1 MTVDDER
8 FGYHG
13 SGCQHTACRHETAE
27 LAVARVKERQRY
39 ELKTRVDFDPLSR
52 SVPSCLARVVA
63 SCGEWLPAVG

>member
-13 SGCQHTACRHETAE
+13 SGCQHPACRHETAE

-39 ELKTRVDFDPLSR
+39 ERKTRVDFDPLT
-52 SVPSCLARVVA
+52 V
-63 SCGEWLPAVG
+63 EFKW